1 MDRTVVRYK
10 TQQINLLYMNK
21 NTNSTK
27 HPIDVVITWV
37 NGDDKEH
44 KAKRKAYTT
53 DQNETSRE
61 DIGGETRFRSVGEIA
76 YCVASIN
83 KFAPYVRKIFIV
95 TDDQN
100 PMIEEFINSQYPNA
114 IPMEIV
120 SHKTLFRGYEEYLPV
135 FNSLAIETML
145 WRIPDLSEHY
155 VYMNDDVM
163 LVTPTTEETFF
174 QDGKAVTYGYWHWT
188 FTARLTRLLRKKRNG
203 HKMFT
208 FKDSMLNAVVKSG
221 PGLRFHRIRHI
232 AHAMRKSVFQ
242 EYFDK
247 KPDDI
252 LANIQ
257 HRFRHADQYNP
268 QALFYNVA
276 IRKKKAISRPIGET
290 ELYMKGADRGVSDYV
305 DNKLKLFDERSGA
318 VFCCLNSLDLMSVEE
333 RYKVVTW
340 LKERIGL
347 NEYFI
352 NIEKE

>member
-1 MDRTVVRYK
+1 
-10 TQQINLLYMNK
+10 MNK
-21 NTNSTK
+21 STNGK
-27 HPIDVVITWV
+27 MHPIDVVITWV

-44 KAKRKAYTT
+44 RAKRKAYTK
-53 DQNETSRE
+53 DQKETSHE

-100 PMIEEFINSQYPNA
+100 PMIDKFINSNYSNA

-120 SHKTLFRGYEEYLPV
+120 SHKTIFQGYQEYLPV

-145 WRIPDLSEHY
+145 WRVPDLSEHY
-155 VYMNDDVM
+155 IYMNDDVM
-163 LVTPTTEETFF
+163 LVSPTTEETFF
-174 QDGKAVTYGYWHWT
+174 EDGKAVTYGYWHWT
-188 FTARLTRLLRKKRNG
+188 FTARLTRLLRKKRHG

-208 FKDSMLNAVVKSG
+208 FKDSMLNAVLQSG

-232 AHAMRKSVFQ
+232 PHAMIKSVFQ

-247 KPDDI
+247 NPHGIIK
-252 LANIQ
+252 NIQ
-257 HRFRHADQYNP
+257 HRFRHSEQYNP

-276 IRKKKAISRPIGET
+276 IRQNKAVSKSIADK
-290 ELYMKGADRGVSDYV
+290 ELYLKGADWGIPDYV
-305 DNKLKLFDERSGA
+305 DNKLKMFDERSGA
-318 VFCCLNSLDLMSVEE
+318 VFCCLNSLDLMSAED

-347 NEYFI
+347 NEYFV
-352 NIEKE
+352 NIDKE